1 MQLVVEK
8 LAKAFGVHEIFNEL
22 SFMIDKG
29 ERVGLVGVN
38 GCGKTTLL
46 RCLLEPE
53 WIDGGVVRFEPG
65 IKVGYVEQGFA
76 GIHDESVWQFMLRA
90 NPEIIRLRKKLKE
103 LEAQAANDEESLAA
117 YARITQRYEYL
128 DGYNYETRLKRVL
141 LGLAFTE
148 NMWAQ
153 NALTLSG
160 GQKTRLQLAAA
171 LAAAPDFLILD
182 EPTNHL
188 DIRMM
193 EWLESYLREFKGGL
207 LIVSHDRTFLN
218 NIATRILELEGGKLR
233 SFRGNY
239 EVYQQQKEILLKTE
253 IAAYNAQQEY
263 IEKQEAY
270 IRRFKAGIKSKMAR
284 GRQSQLD
291 RLERL
296 AAPVRSENF
305 ELRLPRAPESAER
318 VLILEDLAVGY
329 TNKMLL
335 SNITLTLRQG
345 EKVGFIGPNGAGKTT
360 LLKTLL
366 GETEPLSGA
375 AKLGNRVQVG
385 YFSQSYERLGTNPQ
399 QTVFDNF
406 LTEYGL
412 TDGETRSLLGRMLF
426 HGDDVFKTIGSL
438 SGGQK
443 ARLVLLKLVMDG
455 ANFLVLDEP
464 TNHLDIL
471 AKETV
476 EAALAGWNGSIL
488 LVSHDR
494 FLVREVAT
502 RIWEIDGA
510 RIVDYKGDYD
520 YYVEEKQKRVAH
532 LAEINTEAESAVA
545 NKTEGKTGAGA
556 ALSMQAGENGS
567 LAHPGRG
574 KKKPESQKFRHS
586 PQELERLLAKV
597 ELSLREQ
604 EAMLSVLDREISVP
618 ENHLDP
624 ANSTRLANERAEYVQ
639 TIDKLMER
647 WEALLEEQ
655 EALAEAEK

>member
-1 MQLVVEK
+1 
-8 LAKAFGVHEIFNEL
+8 
-22 SFMIDKG
+22 
-29 ERVGLVGVN
+29 
-38 GCGKTTLL
+38 
-46 RCLLEPE
+46 
-53 WIDGGVVRFEPG
+53 
-65 IKVGYVEQGFA
+65 
-76 GIHDESVWQFMLRA
+76 
-90 NPEIIRLRKKLKE
+90 
-103 LEAQAANDEESLAA
+103 
-117 YARITQRYEYL
+117 
-128 DGYNYETRLKRVL
+128 
-141 LGLAFTE
+141 
-148 NMWAQ
+148 
-153 NALTLSG
+153 
-160 GQKTRLQLAAA
+160 
-171 LAAAPDFLILD
+171 
-182 EPTNHL
+182 
-188 DIRMM
+188 
-193 EWLESYLREFKGGL
+193 
-207 LIVSHDRTFLN
+207 
-218 NIATRILELEGGKLR
+218 
-233 SFRGNY
+233 
-239 EVYQQQKEILLKTE
+239 
-253 IAAYNAQQEY
+253 
-263 IEKQEAY
+263 
-270 IRRFKAGIKSKMAR
+270 
-284 GRQSQLD
+284 
-291 RLERL
+291 
-296 AAPVRSENF
+296 
-305 ELRLPRAPESAER
+305 
-318 VLILEDLAVGY
+318 
-329 TNKMLL
+329 
-335 SNITLTLRQG
+335 
-345 EKVGFIGPNGAGKTT
+345 
-360 LLKTLL
+360 
-366 GETEPLSGA
+366 
-375 AKLGNRVQVG
+375 
-385 YFSQSYERLGTNPQ
+385 
-399 QTVFDNF
+399 
-406 LTEYGL
+406 
-412 TDGETRSLLGRMLF
+412 MLF

-510 RIVDYKGDYD
+510 SIVDYKGDYD

-556 ALSMQAGENGS
+556 ALSMQAGEKKS
-567 LAHPGRG
+567 FVQLSRG